1 MSLKRFHFLKRII
14 EFDDKA
20 SREERWE
27 IHNFACIRDIFE
39 TLNEKN
45 ASMRSPSP
53 YLAIDEILYPH
64 RISIGIL
71 QYNPRKPARY
81 RLLYRSLC
89 DAVVTYTY
97 YTLPYVG
104 KPSEINNEAS
114 KYYIAG
120 TDEYTKYL
128 VNGVIHYNSIKGS
141 NISMDRYFT
150 SVAIAHWALEKK
162 TTIVGKMRL
171 DRKCRPKKIKSLEN
185 REKGSVLR
193 VFDSDEKI
201 PLVLY
206 SDKKKSD
213 KRNFIVVSKSQS
225 YKR

>member
-1 MSLKRFHFLKRII
+1 
-14 EFDDKA
+14 
-20 SREERWE
+20 
-27 IHNFACIRDIFE
+27 
-39 TLNEKN
+39 
-45 ASMRSPSP
+45 MRSPSP
-53 YLAIDEILYPH
+53 YLAIDEVLYPH
-64 RISIGIL
+64 RSSIDIT

-97 YTLPYVG
+97 HTLPYAG

-120 TDEYTKYL
+120 TDEYTMYL
-128 VNGVIHYNSIKGS
+128 VNDVNHYNSIDGS

-150 SVAIAHWALEKK
+150 SVVVAQWTLEKK

-171 DRKCRPKKIKSLEN
+171 DRKGRPKKIKSLEN
-185 REKGSVLR
+185 RDKSSVLH

-201 PLVLY
+201 LLVLY

-213 KRNFIVVSKSQS
+213 KRNFIVLSKSES
-225 YKR
+225 CKR